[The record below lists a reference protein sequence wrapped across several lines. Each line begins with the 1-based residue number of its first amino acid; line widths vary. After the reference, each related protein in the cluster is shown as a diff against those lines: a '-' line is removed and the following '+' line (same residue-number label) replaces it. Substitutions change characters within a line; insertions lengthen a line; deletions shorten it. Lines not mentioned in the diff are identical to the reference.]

1 MFEWTPRRK
10 PKNSKDRRV
19 DDGFVQA
26 CVCLRYCGGIFY
38 SSLLHDFFY
47 FDFFFFLIIFYITY
61 FYSFYFLYFNEINMV
76 FV

>member
-26 CVCLRYCGGIFY
+26 CVLK
-38 SSLLHDFFY
+38 LLWWDILFF
-47 FDFFFFLIIFYITY
+47 T
-61 FYSFYFLYFNEINMV
+61 V
-76 FV
+76 T